1 MTSTCKCCAETNFKN
16 KESQYRDETE
26 NYSDCDEP
34 EPDLDHVTK
43 STILHERKNRDFESS
58 KHSKRKLES
67 NYSIKQKRKFLKQR
81 YNHLLAEND
90 LDSFVFDNN
99 ACDKENNVDSCSSKN
114 ILVRQRSQVCVN
126 DYKSYC

>member
-43 STILHERKNRDFESS
+43 STILH
-58 KHSKRKLES
+58 
-67 NYSIKQKRKFLKQR
+67 
-81 YNHLLAEND
+81 
-90 LDSFVFDNN
+90 
-99 ACDKENNVDSCSSKN
+99 
-114 ILVRQRSQVCVN
+114 
-126 DYKSYC
+126 